1 MTVELS
7 QLWKSI
13 WCFVWEL
20 KTVLR
25 LVWLQSD
32 SQWRKIDP
40 DPRTLI
46 GGVFYVV
53 CKRKIGWVEDGWGM
67 DHINI
72 VDNGFGKR
80 DCNSRTKVRV
90 EIVAFVGLKLC
101 GIVYGENKKWRGGVC
116 VWDVVTALEPLTE
129 SVSKQG

>member
-1 MTVELS
+1 MVELS
-7 QLWKSI
+7 PLWKSI
-13 WCFVWEL
+13 QCFVWEL

-46 GGVFYVV
+46 GGFSMLFA
-53 CKRKIGWVEDGWGM
+53 KEKSGGGVEDGWDM

-72 VDNGFGKR
+72 VDNGFFKCQRIQRRQHRFWEKR
-80 DCNSRTKVRV
+80 
-90 EIVAFVGLKLC
+90 L
-101 GIVYGENKKWRGGVC
+101 
-116 VWDVVTALEPLTE
+116 
-129 SVSKQG
+129 